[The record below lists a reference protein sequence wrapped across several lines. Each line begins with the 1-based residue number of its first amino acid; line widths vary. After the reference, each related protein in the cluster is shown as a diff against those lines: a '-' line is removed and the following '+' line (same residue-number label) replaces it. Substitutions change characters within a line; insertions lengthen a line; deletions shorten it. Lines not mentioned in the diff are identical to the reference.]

1 MQVPLTSSRPKKM
14 QSLQKRQQ
22 CTSMLQAMRIL
33 LFISQKLSC
42 VQEKTKRGTL
52 RPIGTLRRWIWQIS
66 NSSLCSTNIWLWI
79 KRYFY
84 QKSLQFPWNPVPHW
98 KFIENSMTLF
108 LISCTNIPKTV
119 ILKMIQREN
128 LVWTRKRAI
137 ALFNL
142 EKPHFERNV
151 WVKSDA
157 KPKGTL
163 AVPKRF
169 AGTSKESSCQS
180 NCSNKLSAQIFRI

>member
-1 MQVPLTSSRPKKM
+1 MCKKKPKEEHLGQLEPYDGKFDKS
-14 QSLQKRQQ
+14 QIHHFVVQTFGCGSNGTFTKSPSNFHEILSL
-22 CTSMLQAMRIL
+22 
-33 LFISQKLSC
+33 
-42 VQEKTKRGTL
+42 
-52 RPIGTLRRWIWQIS
+52 
-66 NSSLCSTNIWLWI
+66 
-79 KRYFY
+79 
-84 QKSLQFPWNPVPHW
+84 
-98 KFIENSMTLF
+98 IENSMTLF